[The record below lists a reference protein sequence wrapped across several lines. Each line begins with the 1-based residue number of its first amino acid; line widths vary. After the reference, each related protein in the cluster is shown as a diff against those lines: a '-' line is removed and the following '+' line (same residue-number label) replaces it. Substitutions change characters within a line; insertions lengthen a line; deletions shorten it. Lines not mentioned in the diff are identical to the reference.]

1 VIFNK
6 FNTKIGIKPIESIT
20 NKCNKMKS
28 KLNLLLLLVGPL
40 MFAFCASPV
49 KVTSDYDK
57 DVDFTKYKTFAI
69 YQLTDKSGAVSQ
81 LNQNRLIQAIKNQM
95 VAKGFTEST
104 TNPDVLVN
112 VVTIFKDK
120 QQVTANTNYYGYGG
134 YYRPYAYGGGMA
146 SGTTTYSTY
155 DYKDGSIMIDVVDAA
170 KKQLVWQGVGNKEID
185 KPAKDPEP
193 VINDAVAKIMA
204 SFPPGAKKS

>member
-1 VIFNK
+1 
-6 FNTKIGIKPIESIT
+6 
-20 NKCNKMKS
+20 MKS
-28 KLNLLLLLVGPL
+28 KLNLLLSLSGLLILAACSSPL
-40 MFAFCASPV
+40 
-49 KVTSDYDK
+49 KVSHDYDK
-57 DVDFTKYKTFAI
+57 SVDFTKYKTYAI
-69 YQLTDKSGAVSQ
+69 YKLEDKSGSVSQ
-81 LNQNRLIQAIKNQM
+81 LNQNRLLAAIKTQM
-95 VAKGFTEST
+95 TAKGFTESE

-120 QQVTANTNYYGYGG
+120 QSVTANTNYYGYGG
-134 YYRPYAYGGGMA
+134 YYRPYAWGGGMA

-155 DYKDGSIMIDVVDAA
+155 DYKDGSIIIDVVDAA
-170 KKQLVWQGVGNKEID
+170 KKQLIWQGMGNKEID